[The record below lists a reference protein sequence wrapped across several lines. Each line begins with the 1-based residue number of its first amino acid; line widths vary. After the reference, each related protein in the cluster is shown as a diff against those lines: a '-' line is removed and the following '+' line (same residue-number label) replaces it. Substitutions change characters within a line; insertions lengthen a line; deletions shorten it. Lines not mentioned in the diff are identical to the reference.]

1 VQEKSQDYKLI
12 DQCCADDSLSL
23 PAPRRGGDALGED
36 ADCAQ
41 AFCLSDEE
49 EVLHDGEIREAAETV
64 ELLPGDEDGL
74 IAVRQL
80 QEA

>member
-1 VQEKSQDYKLI
+1 M
-12 DQCCADDSLSL
+12 
-23 PAPRRGGDALGED
+23 GED

-41 AFCLSDEE
+41 AFRLSDEE